1 MPISTMFSAHGW
13 GLPYA
18 ATAAG
23 VKQVYPGRY
32 SPELLLRLIKD
43 EGVTLS
49 HCVHTILQMLLSAP
63 ESKDVEL
70 SKLKM
75 VIGGAAISKSRA
87 KAARERG
94 IDIFAG
100 YGMSES
106 GPILTIAQLK
116 RHELTGDLDEEVEF
130 RTKTGTPVPLVD
142 FRVVD
147 GAMSE
152 VPHDGRTTG
161 ELVVRAPWLTM
172 GYLNNPGASEKLW
185 EGGYLHTGDIGTVRK
200 GGVGSI
206 TDRIKEVI
214 MTG

>member
-43 EGVTLS
+43 EGVTFS
-49 HCVHTILQMLLSAP
+49 HCVPTILQMLLSAP
-63 ESKDVEL
+63 ESKDVDL

-75 VIGGAAISKSRA
+75 VIGGAALSKSLA
-87 KAARERG
+87 KAAMERG

-116 RHELTGDLDEEVEF
+116 EHELTGDLDAEAQL
-130 RTKTGTPVPLVD
+130 RTKTRTPEPLVN
-142 FRVVD
+142 FRILDAEMKDV
-147 GAMSE
+147 A
-152 VPHDGRTTG
+152 HYGRTPRDIF
-161 ELVVRAPWLTM
+161 RAPSLTT
-172 GYLNNPGASEKLW
+172 GYLNKPAP
-185 EGGYLHTGDIGTVRK
+185 Y
-200 GGVGSI
+200 
-206 TDRIKEVI
+206 
-214 MTG
+214 